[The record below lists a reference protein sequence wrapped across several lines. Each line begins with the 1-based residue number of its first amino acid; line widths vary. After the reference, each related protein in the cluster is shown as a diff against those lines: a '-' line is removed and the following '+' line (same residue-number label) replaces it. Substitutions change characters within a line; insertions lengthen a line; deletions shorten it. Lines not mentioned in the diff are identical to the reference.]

1 MSESKF
7 EVFKDKA
14 GEFRFRLKAA
24 NGEIILASQA
34 YTQKHNCLKGI
45 ESIKEHSGDAEV
57 LDLTKKEPE
66 EIEMGKP
73 TVKASEPTEQE
84 NGESAL
90 SKQPNPVITIAAGIV
105 GAVIGYFIAVSV
117 SDQIGIVLAVIVGAI
132 LGLGVG
138 WKKG

>member
-34 YTQKHNCLKGI
+34 YSQKHNCLKGI
-45 ESIKEHSGDAEV
+45 ESIKENSGIAEV
-57 LDLTKKEPE
+57 LDLTKKDHT
-66 EIEMGKP
+66 EIELGKP
-73 TVKASEPTEQE
+73 HVEASGPTEQKSR
-84 NGESAL
+84 ESAT
-90 SKQPNPVITIAAGIV
+90 SKQHNPVITIAAGIV

-117 SDQIGIVLAVIVGAI
+117 SDLLGIVLAVLVGAV
-132 LGLGVG
+132 LGLWIG
-138 WKKG
+138 WKKS